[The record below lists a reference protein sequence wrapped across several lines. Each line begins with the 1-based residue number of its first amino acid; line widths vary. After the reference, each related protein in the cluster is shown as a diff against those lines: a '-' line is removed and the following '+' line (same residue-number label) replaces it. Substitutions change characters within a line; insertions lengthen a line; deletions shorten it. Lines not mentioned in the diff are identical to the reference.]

1 MRPQNIVSKTMGF
14 KKEKKHFTLEYSP
27 EVKNKAATLSI
38 RLFFFVDGEK

>member
-1 MRPQNIVSKTMGF
+1 MGF
-14 KKEKKHFTLEYSP
+14 KKEKKRVLKHFTLEYSP